1 MVVEAS
7 SSLNLLLN
15 SDSRKAIRTGAL
27 VVYFILFQI
36 LILLQKPFL
45 QVDFIVSFYSAFCIL
60 FLHHILLHFFEYVSI
75 SAKRQFIS
83 YGLDFLILISFMK
96 SFPQLSSFLLVIQLF
111 MLFLA
116 SFDLKFIQLCSLGL
130 LASVGI
136 SIMNLTVF
144 QTGSGQNILSLALF
158 NLSYIAVI
166 IVSGQL
172 KDEIYGIQSDLTRT
186 RKKSKS
192 QAEFSKVLIEKIP
205 LGLVV
210 TGSNHQIL
218 LQNDFISESLQLNIT
233 DISKL
238 IEFSN
243 LKISSD
249 INYQPTSHDEQRTYQ
264 FDKMDYFDE
273 ELNENLTVSLI
284 KDVTDLRKLE
294 DQLKQNEKLA
304 AIGQLAAG
312 IAHEIRNPLA
322 GISGSVQLL
331 STETNDPDQMKLM
344 KIIIKEIDR
353 LNNLITEFL
362 EYAKPEK
369 KPDQSVDTAQ
379 VLDEV
384 VQNIKYQSARAGQ
397 IQWQLQLSNHKI
409 LGFSEK
415 LKQAFLNIVIN
426 AVQALEGQ
434 ENPKIKILTTQ
445 SNGFVTVS
453 IQDNGAGMKPETL
466 KRLFEPFHTTKI
478 KGTGLGLAVTHKIL
492 EAHSARVEVKSEVGI
507 GTEFIIKFP
516 DLGH

>member
-1 MVVEAS
+1 MVADS
-7 SSLNLLLN
+7 SGGLSLLLN
-15 SDSRKAIRTGAL
+15 PESRKGIRSAAI
-27 VVYFILFQI
+27 VVYFVLFQA

-45 QVDFIVSFYSAFCIL
+45 QVDFIFSFYSAFCFL
-60 FLHHILLHFFEYVSI
+60 FLHHIALHFFVDLSV
-75 SAKRQFIS
+75 SAKRGLIS
-83 YGLDFLILISFMK
+83 YGLDFLIIIFFMR
-96 SFPQLSSFLLVIQLF
+96 SYPQLSSFMLVIQLF

-116 SFDLKFIQLCSLGL
+116 SFDLKFTQLCSLGL
-130 LASVGI
+130 LASISI

-158 NLSYIAVI
+158 NLSYISVI

-172 KDEIYGIQSDLTRT
+172 KDEIFGIQSDLSRV
-186 RKKSKS
+186 RRKSKS
-192 QAEFSKVLIEKIP
+192 QAEFSKVLVEKIP

-210 TGSNHQIL
+210 SRQNHQIL
-218 LQNDFISESLQLNIT
+218 LQNSFVSESLQLDNSDVI
-233 DISKL
+233 KL
-238 IEFSN
+238 IDDSSSKN
-243 LKISSD
+243 SSD
-249 INYQPTSHDEQRTYQ
+249 IKYKPVSHDEQRMYQ
-264 FDKMDYFDE
+264 FEKMNYFDDE
-273 ELNENLTVSLI
+273 INESLTISLI
-284 KDVTDLRKLE
+284 RDVTDLRKLE
-294 DQLKQNEKLA
+294 DQLKQKEKLA

-384 VQNIKYQSARAGQ
+384 IQNVKHHSALAGRV
-397 IQWQLQLSNHKI
+397 QWQLQFSTFKI
-409 LGFSEK
+409 MGFSEK

-426 AVQALEGQ
+426 AIQALENQ
-434 ENPKIKILTTQ
+434 ENPRIKIFNSQ
-445 SNGFVTVS
+445 ENGFVTVS

-492 EAHSARVEVKSEVGI
+492 EAHSAQVEVKSEVGV